1 MSTWARRESWV
12 RTLQL
17 STIWGLAA
25 AGLLCLPAYAG
36 TVSVVT
42 SFPKELTQAYK
53 VAFEKA
59 HPGIK
64 IEILNKNTVQGMAYV
79 RELPAGQRPEVFWAS
94 APDAF
99 EVLAGQKLLEPVA
112 DLANKAAPT
121 KVGNY
126 PINDPQG
133 LYLGQALAGYGLM
146 FNTRYLAAHK
156 LPAPKQWAELV
167 KPVYFGHL
175 AMSSP
180 SRSGTTHLTVETLL
194 QGEGWDKGW
203 SQILQIAG
211 NCAAITE
218 RSFGVPDGVNN
229 GQFGIGLVIDFFG
242 LAGKYSGFP
251 VEFIY
256 PDVTAVV
263 PANIALVS
271 GAKNAAE
278 ARKFIAYT
286 LSSEG
291 QQLLYDPKISRL
303 PILPP
308 EAMGGKAPAG
318 YPNPFE
324 IAKRAKVR
332 FDSDLSEARYNVVSS
347 MFDQTITFRL
357 KDLQTATQAIQQ
369 GEVALAK
376 KSSAQSTQATQT
388 TQAAALLRQA
398 RETAYAPVVGQRMA
412 GDKDFLALFTANKKD
427 AAVNKQLTGLED
439 RWNSGAKDQY
449 AKAKALA
456 EQALALLR

>member
-1 MSTWARRESWV
+1 MH
-12 RTLQL
+12 RTPLPL
-17 STIWGLAA
+17 KALTILVAATSLWGAA
-25 AGLLCLPAYAG
+25 QAG
-36 TVSVVT
+36 TVTVVT

-53 VAFEKA
+53 TAFEKA
-59 HPGIK
+59 NPGIK
-64 IEILNKNTVQGMAYV
+64 LEILNKNTVQGIAYV
-79 RELPAGQRPEVFWAS
+79 RELPVGQRPEIFWAS

-99 EVLAGQKLLEPVA
+99 EVLSTAKLLENVA
-112 DLANKAAPT
+112 DLINKAAPT

-146 FNTRYLAAHK
+146 WNTRYLAANK
-156 LPAPKQWAELV
+156 LPAPKQWADLA
-167 KPVYFGHL
+167 KPVYFGHV

-203 SQILQIAG
+203 QQLLHIGG
-211 NCAAITE
+211 NSAAITE

-256 PDVTAVV
+256 PDITSVV
-263 PANIALVS
+263 PANIGLVTGS
-271 GAKNAAE
+271 KNPSE
-278 ARKFIAYT
+278 ARIFIRYT
-286 LSSEG
+286 LSTEG
-291 QQLLYDPKISRL
+291 QQLLLDPKISRL

-308 EAMGGKAPAG
+308 DQLKVPAG

-324 IAKRAKVR
+324 IAKRAKVS
-332 FDSDLSEARYNVVSS
+332 FDSELSETRYNVVSA

-357 KDLQTATQAIQQ
+357 KELQAATKAIHDA
-369 GEVALAK
+369 EAALAK
-376 KSSAQSTQATQT
+376 KPQA
-388 TQAAALLRQA
+388 QAAALLKQA
-398 RETAYAPVVGQRMA
+398 RDAAFSPVVGQNMA
-412 GDKDFLALFTANKKD
+412 GNKDFLTLFSANKKD
-427 AAVNKQLTGLED
+427 AAVNKQITVLED
-439 RWNSGAKDQY
+439 RWNSTARENY
-449 AKAKALA
+449 VRARSLA
-456 EQALALLR
+456 EQALALAR

>member
-1 MSTWARRESWV
+1 MRKISIAA
-12 RTLQL
+12 LAL
-17 STIWGLAA
+17 AALAALPAA
-25 AGLLCLPAYAG
+25 AG
-36 TVSVVT
+36 TVTVVT

-53 VAFEKA
+53 SAFEKA
-59 HPGIK
+59 NPGIK
-64 IEILNKNTVQGMAYV
+64 VEILNKNTVQGIAYV
-79 RELPAGQRPEVFWAS
+79 RELPAGQRPDVFWAS

-99 EVLAGQKLLEPVA
+99 EVLAGLKLLDPVA
-112 DLANKAAPT
+112 DLANKAAPA

-126 PINDPQG
+126 PINNPQG

-146 FNTRYLAAHK
+146 WNTRYMAAHK
-156 LPAPKQWAELV
+156 VPAPRQWADLV
-167 KPVYFGHL
+167 KPVYFGHV

-203 SQILQIAG
+203 TQLLQIAG

-229 GQFGIGLVIDFFG
+229 GQFGVGLVIDFFG

-251 VEFIY
+251 VEFAY
-256 PDVTAVV
+256 PGVTAVV

-271 GAKNAAE
+271 GGKNAAE
-278 ARKFIAYT
+278 ARKFISYT
-286 LSSEG
+286 VSAEG

-308 EAMGGKAPAG
+308 QAMGGKAPQG
-318 YPNPFE
+318 YPDPFE
-324 IAKRAKVR
+324 IAKRAKVQ

-357 KDLQTATQAIQQ
+357 KELQAATKAIH
-369 GEVALAK
+369 EAEAALARK
-376 KSSAQSTQATQT
+376 PNPK
-388 TQAAALLRQA
+388 AAALLKDA
-398 RETAYAPVVGQRMA
+398 RAAAFEPVVGVDKVR
-412 GDKDFLALFTANKKD
+412 DKDFLAVFAADKKD
-427 AAVNKQLTGLED
+427 AKANKRATALED
-439 RWNSGAKDQY
+439 HWNAGARANY
-449 AKAKALA
+449 ERAKGLA